1 LIEIRDSLSLAA
13 TTIRGLKGGTMDKTN
28 FAKVL
33 KELMDEDGKNQLDLA
48 QELGIRQSQ
57 VSNWINGKSLPG
69 YHSIRT
75 LCNYFKV
82 SADMLLETEYGD

>member
-1 LIEIRDSLSLAA
+1 MER
-13 TTIRGLKGGTMDKTN
+13 KTN

-33 KELMDEDGKNQLDLA
+33 KELMDEDGKSQLDLSK
-48 QELGIRQSQ
+48 ELEIRQSQ

-75 LCNYFKV
+75 LSNYFKV
-82 SADMLLETEYGD
+82 SADMLLETDYDETE